1 MSRTCGKKVNADAKT
16 IRTLLDVVKGRTGPD
31 TVIVN
36 GKIVNVFT
44 NSVDEGLSVIIK
56 DGFIA
61 SVEEDCKASSYRPGK
76 VIDAKGLC
84 LCPGFIDAH
93 THIDSLYPFYAFVP
107 WSIRGGTTTVV
118 TETSAVACACGM
130 EGVEY
135 FTKSTAGY
143 PVRCFFLAPPL
154 TPPFPKMEG
163 SMGLTIREFG
173 RFLRRDD
180 VVAIGEAYWTRIVE
194 GDARILKQAELA
206 VRANKKLDGHAAG
219 ARSKRLIEYVLT
231 GITSCHEST
240 TVEEALEKLRLGLY
254 IMIRQGF
261 VRKELPELSKLKDL
275 SIDKRRLIL
284 TSDVFDSVMLMEEGY
299 LDSIVRTAIS
309 YGFEPIEAI
318 KMVTINPADYYGL
331 RHLGAIAPLRR
342 ADISFLG
349 SLADVDVRHVMA
361 DGSMV
366 MEDGRF
372 TGDAA
377 PHEYPEKIRRSVPA
391 NRISADDLRTR
402 AVRTDGT
409 VRVIKVLNQTIT
421 EEIAWKPAVRNG
433 YLEKDPDNDIIP
445 ISVINRY
452 DSSRRGKGFITGTGI
467 KRGALATTLI
477 WDTGNI
483 LTLGSSEEDMA
494 KAVGRLIDIQGGT
507 VIVKDG
513 EVTFEFPMPAFGT
526 MPIDTIENIAALT
539 KEMEQKVRQ
548 IGTTLERP
556 FLTIQTI
563 PFCGLPFLRITDK
576 GLADIKNRRLVPL
589 FID

>member
-1 MSRTCGKKVNADAKT
+1 M
-16 IRTLLDVVKGRTGPD
+16 KGNTAPD

-44 NSVDEGLSVIIK
+44 NSIDEGLAVVIK
-56 DGFIA
+56 NGFIA
-61 SVEEDCKASSYRPGK
+61 SVEENGKASSYRPGK
-76 VIDAKGLC
+76 VIDAKGLY

-93 THIDSLYPFYAFVP
+93 THIDSLYPFYAFAP
-107 WSIRGGTTTVV
+107 YSILGGTTTVV

-154 TPPFPKMEG
+154 TPPFPDMEG
-163 SMGLTIREFG
+163 SKGLTLREFG

-194 GDARILKQAELA
+194 GDPRILRQAEIA
-206 VRANKKLDGHAAG
+206 IGENKKLDGHAAG
-219 ARSKRLIEYVLT
+219 ARNKRLIEYVLT
-231 GITSCHEST
+231 GITSCHESI
-240 TVEEALEKLRLGLY
+240 TVQEALEKLRLGLY

-275 SIDKRRLIL
+275 SIDTRRLIL
-284 TSDVFDSVMLMEEGY
+284 TSDVFDAVMLIEEGY
-299 LDSIVRTAIS
+299 LDSIVRSAIS

-318 KMVTINPADYYGL
+318 KMATINPADYYGL

-366 MEDGRF
+366 MENRRF
-372 TGDAA
+372 TGDVT
-377 PHEYPEKIRRSVPA
+377 PHEYPEKIRSSVYA
-391 NRISADDLRTR
+391 SRISADDLRIR
-402 AVRTDGT
+402 AGETDGNI
-409 VRVIKVLNQTIT
+409 RVIKVLNQTIT
-421 EEIAWKPAVRNG
+421 EEITWKPTVRNG
-433 YLEKDPDNDIIP
+433 YLEKDTNLDIIP
-445 ISVINRY
+445 VSVINRY
-452 DSSRRGKGFITGTGI
+452 DSSQMGKGFITGTGI
-467 KRGALATTLI
+467 NCGALATTLI

-483 LTLGSSEEDMA
+483 LTIGSSEEDMA
-494 KAVGRLIDIQGGT
+494 KAVGRLIDLQGGT

-513 EVTFEFPMPAFGT
+513 EVIFEFPMPAFGT
-526 MPIDTIENIAALT
+526 MPIDSIEKIAART
-539 KEMEQKVRQ
+539 KEMELKVRQ
-548 IGTTLERP
+548 IGITLERP